1 MFGRQSSPYSA
12 RHGSLMV
19 NTPEYGQNY
28 QMNQKF
34 YEKDK
39 GGLASIDGQKI
50 YFMGVIDILT
60 GYNAKKKAEHFI
72 KSI

>member
-1 MFGRQSSPYSA
+1 
-12 RHGSLMV
+12 
-19 NTPEYGQNY
+19 
-28 QMNQKF
+28 MNVKF
-34 YEKDK
+34 YEKDQ

-72 KSI
+72 KSIQHDSQTISCVPPTQYAKRFTEFIDKAL